1 MTDMREMSLG
11 TSGTD
16 VARWERF
23 LVRAR
28 LLEANPTGF
37 FGPKVAAATE
47 ALQKGNGLAPT
58 GRADSATLEVGLR
71 QGLLDPAL
79 DEPPPAP
86 PTPVRQESG
95 WAGKGPLM
103 VAIAAA
109 AGSFVTS
116 VGVEWFKN
124 QANIDAERE
133 KLRSSLIQQAMQVAA
148 PDGAATWSRG
158 QAQIEVVSRL
168 QAYVD
173 LGLVALPEGTLD
185 RFLGKLGSV
194 PIIVANNAAP
204 RPAGVAPAS
213 PGGGPATTVPA
224 PPVAPS
230 APQPATH
237 LQRVFVQFA
246 GSLSRDDI
254 IAMVRTLSADWR
266 VQGASGERVGS
277 AAGKREV
284 RWGDPA
290 DEEAAKALADAVEKT
305 GVVPGEVA
313 AVRVAIVPRGNLELW
328 LSR

>member
-1 MTDMREMSLG
+1 MREMTLG
-11 TSGTD
+11 MSGRD

-28 LLEANPTGF
+28 HLDSTPTGF

-47 ALQKGNGLAPT
+47 AMQKANGLALT
-58 GRADSATLEVGLR
+58 GRADSATLAVGLG

-79 DEPPPAP
+79 DDPPAP
-86 PTPVRQESG
+86 AQVRVRQESG

-173 LGLVALPEGTLD
+173 LGLVALPEGTLA

-194 PIIVANNAAP
+194 PVLVANNTAP
-204 RPAGVAPAS
+204 RPAGLPPGSPSGAPANV
-213 PGGGPATTVPA
+213 PPA
-224 PPVAPS
+224 PTIAPVSPH
-230 APQPATH
+230 T
-237 LQRVFVQFA
+237 QRVFVQFA

-254 IAMVRTLSADWR
+254 IAMVRSLSADWR
-266 VQGASGERVGS
+266 VQGASGERIGT

-290 DEEAAKALADAVEKT
+290 DEDAAKALADAVEKI
-305 GVVPGEVA
+305 GVVPGEVT
-313 AVRVAIVPRGNLELW
+313 AVRVPVVPRGTLELW